1 METKKFTRLSLL
13 LALSVALNIV
23 ESFIPF
29 FNGAIPGLKLG
40 LANIVNLFII
50 YEFTLKDALYVG
62 ILRVFLVGMLRTG
75 IFSLTFFFSLNG
87 VLLSIIMMYLGKKY
101 FKLSLIGVSII
112 GSISHSI
119 GQVIVAIIILQMNAM
134 IYYLPYLLLLSIPT
148 GIIVGITCKQLTNYY
163 DEHLII

>member
-1 METKKFTRLSLL
+1 
-13 LALSVALNIV
+13 
-23 ESFIPF
+23 
-29 FNGAIPGLKLG
+29 
-40 LANIVNLFII
+40 
-50 YEFTLKDALYVG
+50 
-62 ILRVFLVGMLRTG
+62 
-75 IFSLTFFFSLNG
+75 
-87 VLLSIIMMYLGKKY
+87 MYLGKKY